1 MDSHIQV
8 DNSSSNLVNLLY
20 SDHILA
26 HYLLA
31 MCSSTQDGKAK
42 NVISIKFLLGG
53 KSVEEVSIEG
63 IDLSEYQRL
72 YEIGRAYTDKRS
84 HEVSVNKKVSETL
97 TGRQSPNKG
106 NIKRTGK
113 KSKVNP
119 NAKNKILSE
128 LASKRIGYKNS
139 FYGKSH
145 SDETKVRI
153 SEANSKS
160 VLMID
165 MSTKEVLNT
174 FNSIKSA
181 SDYLVDNGIVQSTS
195 ASCRISRVC
204 RANDPNLCAYGFNW
218 KFVEKV

>member
-1 MDSHIQV
+1 MIDVLTRAGCFIAIIITGYALRRVNFFKEGDFVVLSKITLKITLPAAFI
-8 DNSSSNLVNLLY
+8 SNFSGKELEPSMLFITLMALGCGILYMILGYAINL
-20 SDHILA
+20 
-26 HYLLA
+26 
-31 MCSSTQDGKAK
+31 G
-42 NVISIKFLLGG
+42 
-53 KSVEEVSIEG
+53 
-63 IDLSEYQRL
+63 
-72 YEIGRAYTDKRS
+72 
-84 HEVSVNKKVSETL
+84 
-97 TGRQSPNKG
+97 
-106 NIKRTGK
+106 

-128 LASKRIGYKNS
+128 LAANRVGDKNP

-145 SDETKVRI
+145 SDTTKTKI
-153 SEANSKS
+153 SELNSKS

-181 SDYLVDNGIVQSTS
+181 SDYLIDNGIVKSTS